1 MEILKSIADNPQ
13 ILEALKKAFIDEFT
27 KDELNMNNAALTNE
41 LIGAITRARLD
52 GLRKVESV
60 FRQIEAYKTPKPSEP
75 SVNPAR

>member
-1 MEILKSIADNPQ
+1 MEILKSVADNRE
-13 ILEALKKAFIDEFT
+13 IFETLRKLFIDEFT
-27 KDELNMNNAALTNE
+27 KDEVNTLSGASDE
-41 LIGAITRARLD
+41 LLGQITRARLD